1 MGHSVG
7 DGLIVAALAAA
18 LVAYLYFKHVERR
31 RRLEIIHQ
39 ERVAA
44 MDKGIPLP
52 ELPLDP
58 TKDSKPAD
66 PRAPLMHGLIWMAL
80 GIGGM
85 IAMTFGPFPNASSLW
100 PLPMPLVTLGGGL
113 ILYYLLA
120 SERER

>member
-7 DGLIVAALAAA
+7 DGLIVVALAGA

-58 TKDSKPAD
+58 TKESGPVD
-66 PRAPLMHGLIWMAL
+66 PRAPLMHGLIWVSL
-80 GIGGM
+80 GAGGM
-85 IAMTFGPFPNASSLW
+85 IALALGPFPNASSIW
-100 PLPMPLVTLGGGL
+100 PLPVPLVTLGGGL

-120 SERER
+120 SERGR

>member
-7 DGLIVAALAAA
+7 DGLIMAALAGA
-18 LVAYLYFKHVERR
+18 LVAYFYFRHVERR

-44 MDKGIPLP
+44 MDNGIPLP

-58 TKDSKPAD
+58 TSGLGTVGPPGAPDARAGVGGARHRRHDRARLRAVSKCVVPLAAGHA
-66 PRAPLMHGLIWMAL
+66 PRDARRR
-80 GIGGM
+80 
-85 IAMTFGPFPNASSLW
+85 
-100 PLPMPLVTLGGGL
+100 L

-120 SERER
+120 SERGR

>member
-1 MGHSVG
+1 MGHSIG
-7 DGLIVAALAAA
+7 DGLIMAALAGA
-18 LVAYLYFKHVERR
+18 LVAYLYFRHVERR

-58 TKDSKPAD
+58 TKDTKPVD
-66 PRAPLMHGLIWMAL
+66 PRAPLMHGLVWVSLGVGGMMAL
-80 GIGGM
+80 
-85 IAMTFGPFPNASSLW
+85 AFGPFPNSSSLW
-100 PLPMPLVTLGGGL
+100 PLPLPLVTLGGGL